1 MKVVL
6 KRTPFYPKTFSDG
19 TPDPWADLQVT
30 WTLEI
35 PDEEKKRNKKG

>member
-6 KRTPFYPKTFSDG
+6 KRTPFVPRDPT
-19 TPDPWADLQVT
+19 DPWQDLEVV

-35 PDEEKKRNKKG
+35 PDEEKEAKDEDLEI

>member
-6 KRTPFYPKTFSDG
+6 KRTPFAKTFSDG
-19 TPDPWADLQVT
+19 TLDPWADLVVT

-35 PDEEKKRNKKG
+35 PDEKRNKKG